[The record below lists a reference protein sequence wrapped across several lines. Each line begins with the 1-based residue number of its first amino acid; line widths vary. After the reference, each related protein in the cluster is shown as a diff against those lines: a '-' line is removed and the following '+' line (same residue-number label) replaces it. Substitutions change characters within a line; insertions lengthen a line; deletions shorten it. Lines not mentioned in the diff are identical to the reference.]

1 MSTFVQIVND
11 SDELVISDRGI
22 TYGYLGRAALSVVT
36 QAGGG
41 SITKTPGQSV
51 YTINWAGDII
61 VALPVKANGTTALRN
76 ISKSGNTWTIS
87 VHKGN
92 GAFDVNGFDIQ
103 EATEVYVFGA
113 PVLVGSFAAALYDD
127 NGDVCAD
134 LTRQPLTYRAR
145 INIAVGSLSW
155 GMPAGVTIPAI
166 VGTPMDYNVTSVRD
180 GAFYIIRDQGRGW
193 QLVAGNIERN
203 IFQNRWRREDGGVPA
218 VDTIH
223 QISAILI
230 DASGL
235 A

>member
-11 SDELVISDRGI
+11 TDELVISDRGI
-22 TYGYLGRAALSVVT
+22 TYGYIGRAQLFGVA

-41 SITKTPGQSV
+41 TITKTPGQSV
-51 YTINWAGDII
+51 YTIDWAGDIV

-76 ISKSGNTWTIS
+76 ISKSGNTWTIN

-92 GAFDVNGFDIQ
+92 GAFDANGFDIQ

-113 PVLVGSFAAALYDD
+113 PVLVPGFTAALYADD
-127 NGDVCAD
+127 TSVCAD

-145 INIAVGSLSW
+145 INIAAGSLAW
-155 GMPAGVTIPAI
+155 GMPAGVAIPAI
-166 VGTPMDYNVTSVRD
+166 VGTPMDYNVTSVSD
-180 GAFYIIRDQGRGW
+180 GAFYIIRNQGRGW
-193 QLVAGNIERN
+193 QLVAGTIQRN
-203 IFQNRWRREDGGVPA
+203 IFQNRWRREDGGASA
-218 VDTIH
+218 VDTIR

-230 DASGL
+230 DANGL